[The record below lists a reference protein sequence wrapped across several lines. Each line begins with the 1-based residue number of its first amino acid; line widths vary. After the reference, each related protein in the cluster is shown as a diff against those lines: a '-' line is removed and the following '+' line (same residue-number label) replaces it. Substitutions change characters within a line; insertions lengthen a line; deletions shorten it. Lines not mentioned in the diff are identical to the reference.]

1 MTNIKQLFKDRTNV
15 HKTDI
20 FPGVIDTNSKL
31 DNMKN
36 NYKTAKKKKYIK
48 KKQDGG
54 IIEASEY
61 EPIYVSQQQFNY
73 PDINKQDYGQF
84 NFTNQLYIPSI
95 INTRVQKKSNTNPKI
110 ENISL
115 EQLPKIENISLE
127 QLLKEEGIQAKIS
140 SGYRANS
147 KTKQGKNSNHSKLDE
162 NGQAGAYD
170 IVPLDGDFENL
181 RQKIYG
187 NQRIVNWLKSKRW
200 GILEETTSNIIRK
213 TGASGKH
220 WHFGPDSAAIKM
232 SEQNGVSYAKS
243 GIKINKKNIG
253 KFTSYCGGKVTQ
265 QCIDKAKQS
274 KNKTLVKRAVFA
286 ENARKWQQGGV
297 LSRYIGLI
305 NNNINP
311 QVAFDTAHL
320 SMIED
325 GRPNKY
331 YSFGKRATTL
341 DGWVKNATDSLTVGR
356 YKNLLNTN
364 NLEEFKRGLK
374 AKQYNSRPAFYKE
387 MDRGRESDKKII
399 NQYNQQHG
407 IPLVSLL
414 QYYNNPNL
422 V

>member
-36 NYKTAKKKKYIK
+36 NYKTNKKKKYIK

-61 EPIYVSQQQFNY
+61 EPIYISQQQFNY

-115 EQLPKIENISLE
+115 EQL
-127 QLLKEEGIQAKIS
+127 LKEEGIQAKIS
-140 SGYRANS
+140 SGYRSNS

-170 IVPLDGDFENL
+170 IVPLDGDFETL

-200 GILEETTSNIIRK
+200 GILEETTSNIMRK

-232 SEQNGVSYAKS
+232 SEQNGISYAKS

-297 LSRYIGLI
+297 LQRYIGLL

-320 SMIED
+320 SIIED

-341 DGWVKNATDSLTVGR
+341 DGWIKNATDSLTIGR

-364 NLEEFKRGLK
+364 NLNEFKRGLK

-387 MDRGRESDKKII
+387 MDRGREVDKKII

-407 IPLVSLL
+407 IPLISLL
-414 QYYNNPNL
+414 QNQDNSNL

>member
-341 DGWVKNATDSLTVGR
+341 DGWVKNTTDSLTVGR

>member
-1 MTNIKQLFKDRTNV
+1 MTNNKQLFKARTNV
-15 HKTDI
+15 HRTDL

-36 NYKTAKKKKYIK
+36 NYKTNKKKKYIK
-48 KKQDGG
+48 KEQEEGTID
-54 IIEASEY
+54 ASEY
-61 EPIYVSQQQFNY
+61 EPIYISQQQFNY
-73 PDINKQDYGQF
+73 PDISRQDYDQF

-95 INTRVQKKSNTNPKI
+95 INTRVQKKLSTNPKV
-110 ENISL
+110 
-115 EQLPKIENISLE
+115 ENISLE
-127 QLLKEEGIQAKIS
+127 QLLKEEGIQVKIS
-140 SGYRANS
+140 SGYRPNS

-170 IVPLDGDFENL
+170 IVPLNGDFEDL

-187 NQRIVNWLKSKRW
+187 NPRIVNWLKSKRW
-200 GILEETTSNIIRK
+200 GILEETTSNIMRK

-286 ENARKWQQGGV
+286 ENARKWQQGGI

-341 DGWVKNATDSLTVGR
+341 DGWIKNATGSLTVGR

-387 MDRGRESDKKII
+387 MDRGREANKKII

-407 IPLVSLL
+407 IPLISLL
-414 QYYNNPNL
+414 QYQDNSNL